1 MNNAEIKKIQERIS
15 ELEPQLSDPALF
27 SNPKKLQELNKEYAR
42 LKETADLA
50 EKIEKLDAEMKELR
64 EAEDPDLR
72 QMAYEELPVLEAQ
85 RAQLLSNLEE
95 RLAPKD
101 PLDEKN
107 IIIEIRA
114 GTGGDEAALF
124 AANLFRMY
132 SRFAERQNW
141 KTKIISSNR
150 TDIGGFKEIIFE
162 IASATAGQAGAGAYS
177 WLKYESG
184 THRVQRVPET
194 EKNGRIHTSTA
205 TVAVMPAVDEVDFE
219 INPQDLKIET
229 STSRGHGGQS
239 VNTTYSAIRITH
251 IPTGIVTI
259 CQDERSQQQNKAK
272 AMEVMRARLF
282 ALEQE
287 KRKKE
292 ETELRRSQ
300 IGTGERSEKIRTYN
314 YPQDRLT
321 DHRVKDS
328 WHNLPKILDGD
339 IAPVM
344 EKLRAAGADKLQ
356 ADDSD

>member
-1 MNNAEIKKIQERIS
+1 MHEQEIKKIQERIAG
-15 ELEPQLSDPALF
+15 LEPQLSDPALF

-42 LKETADLA
+42 LKETAGLA

-72 QMAYEELPVLEAQ
+72 QMAYEELPVLTAQ
-85 RAQLLSNLEE
+85 KTLLAAELEE

-124 AANLFRMY
+124 GANLFRMY
-132 SRFAERQNW
+132 SRFAERRGW
-141 KTKIISSNR
+141 KTKIISSNK
-150 TDIGGFKEIIFE
+150 TDIDGFKEIIFE
-162 IASATAGQAGAGAYS
+162 INGAGAYS

-184 THRVQRVPET
+184 VHRVQRVPDT

-205 TVAVMPAVDEVDFE
+205 TVAVMPAIDEVEFE

-251 IPTGIVTI
+251 IPTGVVTI

-272 AMEVMRARLF
+272 AMEVMRARLY
-282 ALEQE
+282 ALDQA
-287 KRKKE
+287 KRKQE

-300 IGTGERSEKIRTYN
+300 IGGGERSEKIRTYN
-314 YPQDRLT
+314 YPQDRIT
-321 DHRVKDS
+321 DHRVKES

-356 ADDSD
+356 ADDSDQS